1 MSKKIVLL
9 IVMVMCLFALTG
21 CLDSKNDK
29 PTTASGEKKI
39 IHMGVAG
46 PFLQYV
52 EIIKRDFE
60 AKGYELK
67 ITYFDDSIQPNT
79 ALAEGTID
87 ANFYQHVPFLKSYN
101 EKNKTDLV
109 MLEPHIL
116 TSVFGVFSDKYKD
129 IADLPEKAV
138 ITVSTDASNKDRS
151 LRMLR
156 DNGMITLKDKADNKL
171 YTLLDIKDNPHNYQ
185 FVEIDLYQLI
195 SSIGTADAAI
205 FNSLL
210 LSKSGQYDKHP
221 LIVSADNVNFPL
233 GVVVLGK
240 NKDAKWARDTVEI
253 FSSANS
259 KAYLEKV
266 FKGAVTPLF

>member
-101 EKNKTDLV
+101 EKNSK
-109 MLEPHIL
+109 MY
-116 TSVFGVFSDKYKD
+116 FYKQSPKL
-129 IADLPEKAV
+129 AKQ
-138 ITVSTDASNKDRS
+138 STYIQACQIIIICTIQNC
-151 LRMLR
+151 
-156 DNGMITLKDKADNKL
+156 A
-171 YTLLDIKDNPHNYQ
+171 
-185 FVEIDLYQLI
+185 
-195 SSIGTADAAI
+195 
-205 FNSLL
+205 
-210 LSKSGQYDKHP
+210 
-221 LIVSADNVNFPL
+221 
-233 GVVVLGK
+233 
-240 NKDAKWARDTVEI
+240 
-253 FSSANS
+253 
-259 KAYLEKV
+259 
-266 FKGAVTPLF
+266 